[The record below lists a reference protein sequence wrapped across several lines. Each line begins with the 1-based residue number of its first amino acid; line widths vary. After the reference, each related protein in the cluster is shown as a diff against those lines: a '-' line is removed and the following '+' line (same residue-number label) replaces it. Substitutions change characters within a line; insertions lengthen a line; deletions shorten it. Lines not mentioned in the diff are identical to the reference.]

1 MKTFRDKVIH
11 KLRNL
16 AMIDE
21 KKERDVQAAWTHFA
35 AGELQKW
42 SEAEQA
48 AMEGASDAF
57 VEMMALGMWVEYT
70 TAQLAA

>member
-1 MKTFRDKVIH
+1 MKPFRDRVIH

-16 AMIDE
+16 ATIDE
-21 KKERDVQAAWTHFA
+21 KTERDVQAAWVQFA

-42 SEAEQA
+42 SEAEQM

-57 VEMMALGMWVEYT
+57 IEMMAIGMWVEYT
-70 TAQLAA
+70 AAQLAA